1 MHFPPTFRVYLADP
15 LGSVDTPF
23 VVTTAYTTTAG
34 QPRSEWFLVIPE
46 DKGMLF
52 AQRNK
57 LDHTVFPDGR
67 VKFDEDLLLNEALD
81 QAILRLRRY
90 ILENKAS
97 FAPLLLAKP
106 IEARPGD
113 HNYLVKLWMRGSY
126 CGCLSEIRA
135 KSECE
140 PLIETLVWIHG
151 LPMLAMNDLQGRAV

>member
-1 MHFPPTFRVYLADP
+1 MNFQPDFRVYLADP

-23 VVTTAYTTTAG
+23 IVTTAYTTSNG
-34 QPRSEWFLVIPE
+34 LPRSEWFLVVPE

-57 LDHTVFPDGR
+57 LDHETFPDSR
-67 VKFDEDLLLNEALD
+67 VKFDEELLLNEALD
-81 QAILRLRRY
+81 QALLRLRRY
-90 ILENKAS
+90 ILENKGS

-106 IEARPGD
+106 IEAQPND

-135 KSECE
+135 KSKCE
-140 PLIETLVWIHG
+140 PLIDTLVWIHG
-151 LPMLAMNDLQGRAV
+151 LPMLAMDDLQGRVA